1 MTRRF
6 PIITSIF
13 TILIFCMFFLIYYGY
28 YFIFFMTFIV
38 SSFSIYFLKN
48 RIVVEINY
56 PKIHFKTSNIKC
68 KFLRNILEF
77 IIAIT
82 FVFITFTYSI
92 LIPFGLIAII
102 NDKIESF
109 DLNPIWSYLI
119 LYGMGL
125 LGNSLI
131 IKLGEDIVSF
141 SKAYVDKIKLIAH
154 CIFFG
159 ILTGVSYLQLNE
171 KEDPSLTE
179 QFSVIL
185 NIFLGTYI
193 AIFTYIQRK
202 K

>member
-13 TILIFCMFFLIYYGY
+13 TILIVCMFFLIYYGY
-28 YFIFFMTFIV
+28 YLIFFMTFIV
-38 SSFSIYFLKN
+38 SSSSIHFFKS

-68 KFLRNILEF
+68 KFLRNISEF
-77 IIAIT
+77 IIVIT

-92 LIPFGLIAII
+92 LIPFSLIALI
-102 NDKIESF
+102 NDKV
-109 DLNPIWSYLI
+109 DNPIWSYLI
-119 LYGMGL
+119 LYGIGL
-125 LGNSLI
+125 LGNTLI
-131 IKLGEDIVSF
+131 IKLGEEIVSF
-141 SKAYVDKIKLIAH
+141 SKEYVDKIKLIAH

-171 KEDPSLTE
+171 KENPSLTE